1 MLGWRLF
8 FGTIFVAALVGL
20 VVLDHRLS
28 PAGVVLFPLAV
39 LITPWAAAEMLR
51 LSSVRDQRPCR
62 GVVYLGTLLI
72 VVASGIPY
80 LWPAYPAD
88 CPWGRPGWPL
98 AAFVVA
104 VLLALAVQLAQY
116 RQPGGIAVNLGLTL
130 LCLTVAGLLPSFF
143 VQLRFVGGD
152 AWQTVPLISLLVI
165 VKMSDTGAY
174 TVGRLAGRHKLVPRI
189 SPGKTVE
196 GLLGG
201 LVFACAAGWLVF
213 ELLAPRIVTVPA
225 GGPSVFRWLVY
236 ALVVTAAGVGG
247 DLSISILKRDAGYK
261 DSSTWLPGL
270 GGLLDMIDSLLVA
283 APVAWL
289 MWTLIML

>member
-1 MLGWRLF
+1 MLRWRLL

-20 VVLDHRLS
+20 VALDHQLS
-28 PAGVVLFPLAV
+28 PAGIVLFPLAV
-39 LITPWAAAEMLR
+39 LITPLAAAEMLR
-51 LSSVRDQRPCR
+51 LTSVRDQRPR
-62 GVVYLGTLLI
+62 GGVVYLGTLLI
-72 VVASGIPY
+72 VIASGIPH

-88 CPWGRPGWPL
+88 CPLGRLGWPL

-104 VLLALAVQLAQY
+104 VLLALVAQLASY
-116 RQPGGIAVNLGLTL
+116 RESQGIAVNLGLTM
-130 LCLTVAGLLPSFF
+130 LCLVVAGLLLSFL

-152 AWQTVPLISLLVI
+152 VWQTVPLISLLVI

-174 TVGRLAGRHKLVPRI
+174 TIGRLAGRHKLAPRI

-196 GLLGG
+196 GLCGG
-201 LVFACAAGWLVF
+201 FVFACAGAWLVF
-213 ELLAPRIVTVPA
+213 AVLVPRMVQVSG

-236 ALVVTAAGVGG
+236 AVVLTVAGVAG
-247 DLSISILKRDAGYK
+247 DLSISILKRDSGYK
-261 DSSTWLPGL
+261 DSSTWLRGL

-289 MWTLIML
+289 MWVLVLK